1 MDMQDFS
8 ADLEKHITKIGKDVQ
23 TFVERITEEFTAE
36 TAFSPLADV
45 LESENDFQLKMD
57 IPGCE
62 KEDLTISLKN
72 SVLTISGE
80 RKIVTEESY
89 VIKKSERQDGTF
101 SRSFALPDDVSAAEI
116 KASFK
121 NGVLSVILPKS
132 SVLRNPTNIKI
143 D

>member
-1 MDMQDFS
+1 MQDFS

-23 TFVERITEEFTAE
+23 TFVERLTEEFTAE

-45 LESENDFQLKMD
+45 MESENEFQLLMD
-57 IPGCE
+57 VPGCE

-72 SVLTISGE
+72 SVLTIAGE
-80 RKIVTEESY
+80 RKIATAESHEF
-89 VIKKSERQDGTF
+89 KKRERQSGSF

-121 NGVLSVILPKS
+121 NGVLSVVLPKS